1 MEIERDLLRKVSS
14 GKYGKG
20 TGLSSSSQNGGRREH
35 VFLSIIGKEVGR
47 EVAQVHEELLKR
59 RQRLA
64 DLRRNAPREKARND
78 ELCSN
83 NGAVKPSQ
91 LLGDHEPSRAA

>member
-14 GKYGKG
+14 GKCGKG
-20 TGLSSSSQNGGRREH
+20 TGLSSSSQNGGWGEH
-35 VFLSIIGKEVGR
+35 ILLLIIAKEIGYQI
-47 EVAQVHEELLKR
+47 AQLNEELFKR

-64 DLRRNAPREKARND
+64 DSRRGAPREKARND
-78 ELCSN
+78 ELRPN
-83 NGAVKPSQ
+83 NGPAKPSQ